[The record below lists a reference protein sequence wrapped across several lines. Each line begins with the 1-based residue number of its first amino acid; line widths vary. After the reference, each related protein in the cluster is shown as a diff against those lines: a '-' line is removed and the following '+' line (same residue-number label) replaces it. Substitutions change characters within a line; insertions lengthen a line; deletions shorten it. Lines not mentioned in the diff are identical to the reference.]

1 MEKIELSCENL
12 EKRFSNKLIFKNLSF
27 RLTNSSSL
35 VITGRNGTGKS
46 TLIKVMSN
54 LIRESNGKKWISIND
69 KVIDTD
75 QHYLNIGLIAPYI
88 NLYDELTGFENLEFF
103 NKLKFNRNNNGEEE
117 NTHDK
122 LKYLLDKVNLYKR
135 RNDLLKNYSSGMKQR
150 LKLAFAILNDPLILL
165 MDEPRTN
172 LDEEGINVVY
182 DIAEK
187 QKEKGILIIATN
199 ENEDT
204 KLCTESINIE
214 NYK

>member
-46 TLIKVMSN
+46 TLIKVISN

-69 KVIDTD
+69 KVIDID

>member
-46 TLIKVMSN
+46 TLIKVISN

>member
-1 MEKIELSCENL
+1 
-12 EKRFSNKLIFKNLSF
+12 
-27 RLTNSSSL
+27 
-35 VITGRNGTGKS
+35 
-46 TLIKVMSN
+46 